1 MGMAERRSR
10 QPPPGMTEP
19 IRAYPLCWPA
29 GWRRTPK
36 SERKRGRF
44 THYGERLYAPEAIER
59 LLYQLKQLGVASD
72 DPIISTNVKVIEACR
87 YRIPSLADPGVA
99 VYWSNGKNTRC
110 IAIDCYD
117 ELVDNI
123 AAAAATLEA
132 LRSVE
137 RHGGAAILDRAFTGF
152 VALPAPEQWFTIL
165 GVSVEATDDEIKLAH
180 RRLVAANP
188 EFRTGGAAKELARIN
203 AARDEGLSRR
213 S

>member
-1 MGMAERRSR
+1 MK
-10 QPPPGMTEP
+10 EP
-19 IRAYPLCWPA
+19 IKAYPLCWPA
-29 GWRRTPK
+29 GWRRAPK

-59 LLYQLKQLGVASD
+59 LLYQLKQLGVDAD
-72 DPIISTNVKVIEACR
+72 DPVISTNVRALEMHKA
-87 YRIPSLADPGVA
+87 RISGLADPGVA
-99 VYWSNGKNTRC
+99 VYWRDGKNTRC
-110 IAIDCYD
+110 MAIDCYD

-137 RHGGAAILDRAFTGF
+137 RHGGAAILDRAFAGF

-165 GVSVEATDDEIKLAH
+165 GVSANATEDEIKLAH
-180 RRLVAANP
+180 RRLVAAHP
-188 EFRTGGAAKELARIN
+188 EFRTGGAARELARIN
-203 AARDEGLSRR
+203 AARDEGMSRAK